1 MADEDYC
8 NKHDAH
14 CVQIERLERDICTQ
28 KNEKLKGKK
37 LLIVKAVSLDGKL
50 MDPFVVAVDIVGV
63 GIGEKVLVVNG
74 SSARQTDETRD
85 RSIDSVIVAKVDSIQ
100 VEA

>member
-1 MADEDYC
+1 MVLGQVVG
-8 NKHDAH
+8 N
-14 CVQIERLERDICTQ
+14 VVSTQ
-28 KNEKLKGKK
+28 KDENLSGKK
-37 LLIVKAVSLDGKL
+37 LLIVKAVDLDGKL
-50 MDPFVVAVDIVGV
+50 LDPFVVAVDIVGV

-85 RSIDSVIVAKVDSIQ
+85 KSIDSVIVAKVDSIQ

>member
-1 MADEDYC
+1 MVLGQVVGNVVA
-8 NKHDAH
+8 
-14 CVQIERLERDICTQ
+14 TQ
-28 KNEKLKGKK
+28 KNEKLKSKK
-37 LLIVKAVSLDGKL
+37 LLIVKAIDLDGNL
-50 MDPFVVAVDIVGV
+50 LDPFVVAVDIIGV

-100 VEA
+100 VEV

>member
-1 MADEDYC
+1 MVLGQVVG
-8 NKHDAH
+8 N
-14 CVQIERLERDICTQ
+14 VVSTQ
-28 KNEKLKGKK
+28 KNEKLKSKK
-37 LLIVKAVSLDGKL
+37 LLIVKAIDLDGNL

-74 SSARQTDETRD
+74 SSARQTDETKD

-100 VEA
+100 VEV